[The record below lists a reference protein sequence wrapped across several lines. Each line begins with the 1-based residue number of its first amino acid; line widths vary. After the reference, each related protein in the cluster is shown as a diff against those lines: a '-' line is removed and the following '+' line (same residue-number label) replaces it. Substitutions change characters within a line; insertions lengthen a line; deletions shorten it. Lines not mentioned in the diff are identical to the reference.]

1 MHVYVCYVVYKIRV
15 KGITVAKVMHFVN
28 KQSAF
33 NIVIFQ
39 LATMFLGL

>member
-1 MHVYVCYVVYKIRV
+1 MHVYVCYVVYKRV